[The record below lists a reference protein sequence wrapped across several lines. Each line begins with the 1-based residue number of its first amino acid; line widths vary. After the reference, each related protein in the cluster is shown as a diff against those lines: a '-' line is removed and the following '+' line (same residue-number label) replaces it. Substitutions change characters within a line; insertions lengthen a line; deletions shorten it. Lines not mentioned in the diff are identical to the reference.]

1 MWPLPRHPPRALWW
15 TASASLPPMSP
26 SSQPLASKPCLH
38 KCVPPHQQHLY
49 KKDPKPTLLSLPQVG
64 TMITAAT
71 ATGGGGAASSPA
83 AGGAGTGAGV
93 GSGGAGINVRA
104 AFICLS
110 LLRELPHE
118 LDHGVDVSRARH
130 QEVVRHFF
138 VSHTLPLTSWEP
150 HNNNR

>member
-83 AGGAGTGAGV
+83 AGGAGAGAGA

-130 QEVVRHFF
+130 QEVVRH
-138 VSHTLPLTSWEP
+138 VCLPHSH
-150 HNNNR
+150 